1 MLTVS
6 PACVKCGICAEVCPI
21 GIISLDQGVPKLT
34 APAACVRCGH
44 CVAACPHAALDHSK
58 APLAGQVPLGDAPV
72 LDAATAA
79 RFLRSRRSVRRYR
92 TEAVP
97 SDTLLKLLDI
107 ARFAPTGGNT
117 QGLSYL
123 VVGDRE
129 LMKKITATVIDWIEQ
144 QASEGVAWVRPY
156 ARIASVYRTTGYDVV
171 LRDAPHLIVAL
182 APKNFAIG
190 EKNTRYSLAYAELY
204 APSLGLGTCWAG
216 FFEMCAFAAYPELYE
231 LLAIPENMTITGA
244 IMAGYPVYRYQR
256 LVDRDPLKV
265 DWR

>member
-21 GIISLDQGVPKLT
+21 GIIGLDESGPKLNN
-34 APAACVRCGH
+34 PATCVRCGH
-44 CVAACPHAALDHSK
+44 CVASCPHAALDHSL
-58 APLAGQVPLGDAPV
+58 APLAGQAPLGAFPV
-72 LDAATAA
+72 LDADTAA
-79 RFLRSRRSVRRYR
+79 RFLRSRRSVRRYKPDS
-92 TEAVP
+92 VP
-97 SDTLLKLLDI
+97 KETLLKLLDI

-123 VVGDRE
+123 VVNNRDT
-129 LMKKITATVIDWIEQ
+129 MKKITGTVIDWMEEQ
-144 QASEGVAWVRPY
+144 VRAGVSWVRPY
-156 ARIASVYRTTGYDVV
+156 ARVAEAYRATGRDVV

-182 APKNFAIG
+182 APKTFAIG

-216 FFEMCAFAAYPELYE
+216 FFEMCAFAGYPPLNE
-231 LLAIPENMTITGA
+231 LLAVPEGMNITGA
-244 IMAGYPVYRYQR
+244 IMAGYPVYRYHR

-265 DWR
+265 D